1 MDDGDGV
8 VVGDGQDAFAGVGG
22 ADAEVV
28 HASGAAEAHF
38 SEWVEVVVAEPVV
51 LRAAVSGRGCFGE
64 RGVGG
69 GWGAPIEFSV
79 RPSLVVELA
88 EAVELGL
95 QLASRRGGW
104 LPGEPAFEGLVPA
117 LDLALGL
124 RVAGVAVLL
133 GDAED
138 GE

>member
-1 MDDGDGV
+1 MVHQSFSPRRMKSPLSVRSTIVDRL
-8 VVGDGQDAFAGVGG
+8 AGSEPTSRSVR
-22 ADAEVV
+22 ANAEIAPRAQRGRYFCFC
-28 HASGAAEAHF
+28 ASVPN
-38 SEWVEVVVAEPVV
+38 S
-51 LRAAVSGRGCFGE
+51 LS
-64 RGVGG
+64 

-104 LPGEPAFEGLVPA
+104 LLGEPAFEGLVPA